1 LTPDVRSRI
10 AAVTLVG
17 CLAGLA
23 AAEGVSSEIID
34 RVLAIVSGQ
43 PILASDLAAAQE
55 FGLIAVE
62 TASDPGRA
70 LLSRLIDRALVLVEV
85 ERYAPR
91 EPDPG
96 AIDRRLDQVRAR
108 FPSGG
113 SFEAALARV
122 GLSERQL
129 RERLRQ
135 DLRIAGYFDQRFPVA
150 APTDDDVLTVY
161 REYADR
167 FVRQG
172 QMASLDDV
180 RAEIVEGIVAERRRT
195 RVDEWVAGLRRRA
208 QVIDLSAK

>member
-1 LTPDVRSRI
+1 MVV
-10 AAVTLVG
+10 VTLVG

-23 AAEGVSSEIID
+23 APPGVSAEIID
-34 RVLAIVSGQ
+34 RVMAIVGGQ
-43 PILASDLAAAQE
+43 PILASDVAAAQE

-62 TASDPGRA
+62 ADSDPGRT

-96 AIDRRLDQVRAR
+96 AIDRRLDQVRSR

-113 SFEAALARV
+113 SFEAALSRV
-122 GLSERQL
+122 GLNDRQL

-135 DLRIAGYFDQRFPVA
+135 DLRIAAYFDQRFPVA

-161 REYADR
+161 REYPER
-167 FVRQG
+167 FIRQG
-172 QMASLDDV
+172 QMAPLGDV
-180 RAEIVEGIVAERRRT
+180 RAEIVEGLVAERRRT
-195 RVDEWVAGLRRRA
+195 RVDEWVTGLRRRA
-208 QVIDLSAK
+208 QVVDLSEK